1 MNKQSLEMAKE
12 VILNALDTAK
22 INQIDKAELM
32 LNITKFLDK
41 NEYDKNIKVLS
52 KVRRKDK

>member
-1 MNKQSLEMAKE
+1 MNKQSLEIAKE

-22 INQIDKAELM
+22 INQIDKTELM

-41 NEYDKNIKVLS
+41 NEYEENIKVLS
-52 KVRRKDK
+52 KIRRKEK